1 MKTKIQNKI
10 TLAKRV
16 GRNLLRLLEALS
28 LLIAGGVSAHF
39 GLFNDLSSVI
49 QYSILIAAAV
59 ALGTGLYQFLKFLNK
74 E

>member
-28 LLIAGGVSAHF
+28 LLIAGGVSAKF
-39 GLFNDLSSVI
+39 ALASDLMSVI